1 MFGYIRP
8 DIPYM
13 YVKDGILYKALYCGL
28 CKSIGGSC
36 GQRARMGLSY
46 DMTFLSAILH
56 NMTHCDVKIE
66 KKHCVLHPVVRRPI
80 AADDEVTQAVAC
92 LNTLL
97 VYYKLTDD
105 IEDGDKGRGK
115 RMWFKRGFKRAK
127 KSKEAV

>member
-13 YVKDGILYKALYCGL
+13 YVKDGVLYKALYCGL

-56 NMTHCDVKIE
+56 NMMHCDVKIE
-66 KKHCVLHPVVRRPI
+66 KKTLRPASHRPPSHRRGRRGHAGGRLPEYF
-80 AADDEVTQAVAC
+80 AR
-92 LNTLL
+92 LL
-97 VYYKLTDD
+97 QTH
-105 IEDGDKGRGK
+105 GRRRGRGK
-115 RMWFKRGFKRAK
+115 GESDAR
-127 KSKEAV
+127 VL